1 MVFKDVRKN
10 EYPSV
15 ADFPLVCLNTGIYGL
30 AVIADGAITESGS
43 TCWIV
48 YGASVDVDD
57 FPIWAPGK
65 SLRALSQMPSYP
77 I

>member
-15 ADFPLVCLNTGIYGL
+15 
-30 AVIADGAITESGS
+30 
-43 TCWIV
+43 
-48 YGASVDVDD
+48 VDD